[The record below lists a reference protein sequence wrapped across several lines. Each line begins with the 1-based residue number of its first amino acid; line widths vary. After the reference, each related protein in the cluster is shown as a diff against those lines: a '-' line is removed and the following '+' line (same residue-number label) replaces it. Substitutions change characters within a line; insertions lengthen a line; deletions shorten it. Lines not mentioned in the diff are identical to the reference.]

1 MFTFTLSSSSQY
13 DIKLDLMIFLNQW
26 VWATPKNNNSM
37 PMKTARVISGIL
49 IIFGNYLL
57 DIKNRLTNIPW
68 NTQRTIHITIYLA

>member
-1 MFTFTLSSSSQY
+1 
-13 DIKLDLMIFLNQW
+13 
-26 VWATPKNNNSM
+26 M
-37 PMKTARVISGIL
+37 PMKTARVISCIL

>member
-1 MFTFTLSSSSQY
+1 MQQK
-13 DIKLDLMIFLNQW
+13 KLKVQNFFFKKISNKKIIFALILINLLLE
-26 VWATPKNNNSM
+26 THE
-37 PMKTARVISGIL
+37 TSGIL